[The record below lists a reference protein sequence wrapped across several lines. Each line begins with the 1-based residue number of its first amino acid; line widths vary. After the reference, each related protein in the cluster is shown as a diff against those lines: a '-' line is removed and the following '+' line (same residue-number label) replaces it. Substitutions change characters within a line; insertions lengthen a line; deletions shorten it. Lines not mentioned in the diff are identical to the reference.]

1 MILLQIDVCHLRHF
15 HYGADQIQQI
25 VTVTTVDVLR
35 PDAMVLNENIAN
47 YIRPDFRT
55 IICRTFDGTHAQDLT
70 TAASIFSL
78 LQSLIT
84 AINKNMWE
92 LVPF

>member
-1 MILLQIDVCHLRHF
+1 MILLQIDVCHPRHF

-47 YIRPDFRT
+47 
-55 IICRTFDGTHAQDLT
+55 
-70 TAASIFSL
+70 
-78 LQSLIT
+78 
-84 AINKNMWE
+84 
-92 LVPF
+92 